1 MREFPN
7 LDCYSQYILKSHPIY
22 SHGLAPCV
30 NKMFVQKYFLTV
42 SVWVK
47 KCHESFKQSVMV
59 SYLWVEIP
67 SYIVYIYSIYFCILA
82 IWKCLC
88 QYLDL
93 FILHPEMFYAIVE
106 THVKIMKRYIRYP
119 LIFRIVQS
127 PLRTWIRY
135 NGHDDWMIFYGIYC
149 RWKLGTGRLP
159 CFADSSRWPWLLY
172 DSLDVGR
179 GDGTENVSCLFM
191 FVHVCSTWPLQL

>member
-1 MREFPN
+1 MYQVCTLVLLEQSLDKIRLRRNFVRHFVSILWRIWNCRIRSCFFLSVWSVVREFPN
-7 LDCYSQYILKSHPIY
+7 FDCQSQYILKSHPIY

-67 SYIVYIYSIYFCILA
+67 SFIVYSIYFCILQYENA
-82 IWKCLC
+82 CVSISICSSYILKCFTL
-88 QYLDL
+88 LSK
-93 FILHPEMFYAIVE
+93 H
-106 THVKIMKRYIRYP
+106 TSKIMTRSIRYP

-127 PLRTWIRY
+127 PL
-135 NGHDDWMIFYGIYC
+135 
-149 RWKLGTGRLP
+149 K
-159 CFADSSRWPWLLY
+159 
-172 DSLDVGR
+172 
-179 GDGTENVSCLFM
+179 
-191 FVHVCSTWPLQL
+191 

>member
-1 MREFPN
+1 
-7 LDCYSQYILKSHPIY
+7 
-22 SHGLAPCV
+22 
-30 NKMFVQKYFLTV
+30 
-42 SVWVK
+42 
-47 KCHESFKQSVMV
+47 
-59 SYLWVEIP
+59 
-67 SYIVYIYSIYFCILA
+67 
-82 IWKCLC
+82 
-88 QYLDL
+88 
-93 FILHPEMFYAIVE
+93 MFYAIVE

-172 DSLDVGR
+172 DSLDVG
-179 GDGTENVSCLFM
+179 GWHWKCVL
-191 FVHVCSTWPLQL
+191 FVHVCSCLFYVALAIVMPLQWMAKALVIDLTPGRWCSANLRAYCWRGKAGVAVIFVHGWSGVPFLAWESLPDKSGRI